1 MRILRLDLGTELGT
15 VDLHPFVSIVHGL
28 TPSQRQGLLDAVRSL
43 ARGSEPVPAG
53 LVESNGV
60 LTELPSDG
68 VSGLGPFTTEDV
80 VASVDSMSIDPS
92 EIPAKKAELDQVRK
106 QAQIDAVY
114 VEEVRADLVPSALS
128 DVQRIK
134 DHLNGVAR
142 PDAKQIQAEGS
153 ITAVQAALES
163 ASIVEPVLRETR
175 PEVAGLIDRWE
186 QHRGLVAEAKGHLDG
201 LNREI
206 QKAETELTRTIEALA
221 EAKQKAV
228 PVTLSPAEDSRLT
241 DLSTESMD
249 KKGRGRKR
257 SDEETEEMERLLAK
271 VGQNTYSNY
280 VMYRLDPQP
289 SAEHAALV
297 QAAEMSVDRA
307 RSNADDARTV
317 LANDDIAFDL
327 KRDYDEIKDEA
338 RVHLGPMLPEDL
350 GAALAG
356 FVTETTNP
364 EWLESMSVLGHELL
378 AAGADPVAIEEVAPE
393 DLPQVAEQWLR
404 NAQMDLDSLRQG
416 PAHSELEFALE
427 LAEARFNRHL
437 RAMSRIDRMEA
448 TAAESSSRVAE
459 LSDQIARAE
468 AGESGQA
475 GIVQTIRQVAD
486 RIRTQAGAAAPLV
499 LDGEFAGMEDSEVS
513 FLLDELEILTKE
525 MQIIVVSSRSVAGE
539 WASNA
544 GLRRALRS
552 TMNPASV

>member
-15 VDLHPFVSIVHGL
+15 VDLHPFVSIVHDL
-28 TPSQRQGLLDAVRSL
+28 TPQQRQGLLDAVRAL
-43 ARGSEPVPAG
+43 ASGTEPVPAG
-53 LVESNGV
+53 LVESNGA
-60 LTELPSDG
+60 LTELPAEG
-68 VSGLGPFTTEDV
+68 VAALGPFTTEDV
-80 VASVDSMSIDPS
+80 VASVDSMSIAEVD
-92 EIPAKKAELDQVRK
+92 IPAAEAELDQMRK

-142 PDAKQIQAEGS
+142 PDAKQEAAQDGIQS
-153 ITAVQAALES
+153 VQAALET
-163 ASIVEPVLRETR
+163 ASVVEPVLRETR
-175 PEVAGLIDRWE
+175 PEVAGLIGRWE
-186 QHRGLVAEAKGHLDG
+186 QHRALVGEAQGHLDG

-206 QKAETELTRTIEALA
+206 QKAEAELTRCIEALA
-221 EAKQKAV
+221 EAKKQAV
-228 PVTLSPAEDSRLT
+228 PVTLTPAEDARLT

-257 SDEETEEMERLLAK
+257 TPEEDEETARLLAK
-271 VGQNTYSNY
+271 VGQSTYSNY

-289 SAEHAALV
+289 SAEHQAMV

-307 RSNADDARTV
+307 RTNADDARAV

-350 GAALAG
+350 GSALAG

-364 EWLESMSVLGHELL
+364 EWLEAMSILGNELL
-378 AAGADPVAIEEVAPE
+378 RAGADPVAVEEVAPE

-404 NAQMDLDSLRQG
+404 NAQMDLDALREG
-416 PAHSELEFALE
+416 PAHSELQFALE

-448 TAAESSSRVAE
+448 KAAESAARVVE
-459 LSDQIARAE
+459 LTDSIARAQS
-468 AGESGQA
+468 GESGQSN
-475 GIVQTIRQVAD
+475 VVDTIRTVAD
-486 RIRTQAGAAAPLV
+486 RIRTEAGAAAPLV
-499 LDGEFAGMEDSEVS
+499 LDGEFSGMDDGEVQ
-513 FLLDELEILTKE
+513 FLLDELEVLTKE
-525 MQIIVVSSRSVAGE
+525 MQIIIVSSRSVAGD

-552 TMNPASV
+552 TMVSAAV